1 VLNQTIADQNLPET
15 VVSEGISKEQ
25 TMELIED
32 EVKVGLKPSQRQRL
46 STACERM
53 GVKAS
58 TLSRILI
65 DKGLNEMGYPESP
78 ASPKP

>member
-1 VLNQTIADQNLPET
+1 V
-15 VVSEGISKEQ
+15 
-25 TMELIED
+25 ELIED
-32 EVKVGLKPSQRQRL
+32 EIKVGLKPSQRQRL

-65 DKGLNEMGYPESP
+65 EKGLNEMGYPELP
-78 ASPKP
+78 ATNAKP